1 MVYVLDAHIC
11 LNNPPQRGGVPINA
25 LSTVGLTLCGNT
37 VGPCGVQFT
46 NASATQKNYTAGTT
60 INVQVILNLQHRTA
74 TNPGNISISYCS
86 GTCQVETD
94 FTSIPGASIPDPGNV
109 SIPSTLTIP
118 TTLPTSLPNGPI
130 VFRAVYQTNEQIT
143 YYICSDVS
151 ISGGTNGTSFL
162 NTKLGGK
169 VPVLYVIIAGGA
181 LVLIV
186 IIIIIIV
193 VIKKK
198 RGGGGGGG
206 DYRGGGDNDRR
217 EPQNPIPMMSM
228 NDIQSNLMKTADDQS
243 DGGGNNGGYGG
254 GNNGGYG
261 GGNNGGYGGGNN
273 GGYGGGNNGGYSSGR
288 SGGGYNRY

>member
-1 MVYVLDAHIC
+1 MRIASTIASAIIFLSCMVYVLDAHIC

-74 TNPGNISISYCS
+74 TNPGNISISYFS

-206 DYRGGGDNDRR
+206 DYRGDNDRR

-228 NDIQSNLMKTADDQS
+228 NDIQSNLMKTADDQA
-243 DGGGNNGGYGG
+243 DNNGGGYGGNNGGNNYGG
-254 GNNGGYG
+254 G
-261 GGNNGGYGGGNN
+261 
-273 GGYGGGNNGGYSSGR
+273 NGGYSSGR